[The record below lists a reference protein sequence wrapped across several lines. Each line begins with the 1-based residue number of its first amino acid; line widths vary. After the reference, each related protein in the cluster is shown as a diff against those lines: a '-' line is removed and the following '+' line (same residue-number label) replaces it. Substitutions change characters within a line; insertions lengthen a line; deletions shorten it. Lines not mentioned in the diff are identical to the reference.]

1 MSGAET
7 SSGFSPMP
15 ENALYRNKK
24 LYISSDHAGFDLKEY
39 VKGFLAQSGQ
49 QIEDLGP
56 EDTQSV
62 DYPDYGIKLALALT
76 EDPEGIGILVCGT
89 GIGMSMV
96 VNRFPRIRGALC
108 HEIYTAKMSRAH
120 NDANVLILGG
130 RVIGKGLAED
140 IVSTWLDTPFEGGRH
155 QRRVDK
161 IESKNA
167 C

>member
-1 MSGAET
+1 MT
-7 SSGFSPMP
+7 DKTPFKD
-15 ENALYRNKK
+15 RK
-24 LYISSDHAGFDLKEY
+24 LYISSDHAGYELKEY
-39 VKGFLAQSGQ
+39 LKAFVDQKGQ

-56 EDTQSV
+56 DDTQSV

-76 EDPEGIGILVCGT
+76 DDPNGIGLLVCGT

-108 HEIYTAKMSRAH
+108 HDLYTAKMSRAH

-140 IVSTWLDTPFEGGRH
+140 ILLTWLETPFEGGRH

-161 IESKNA
+161 IEIK
-167 C
+167 